1 MPLNQRWI
9 DQGLQK
15 MGIKHIALLML
26 ALPDIALSQTHD
38 GTHGSTASADA
49 GEKTRLIKSLS
60 EQDLE
65 EIARDQG
72 WGLARAAELNGV
84 PGPMHLLELADE
96 IALSEQQRE
105 DIEAIRAQM
114 QADAI
119 IAGERFVAAEQAL
132 DAAFQQGAPDDE
144 ALERLV
150 VEAGQ
155 ARAALRLVHLNAH
168 LLTLPLLNDVQVSQ
182 YAMLRGYSDD
192 PCASVPE
199 GHDPE
204 MWCSHNGCN

>member
-1 MPLNQRWI
+1 MT
-9 DQGLQK
+9 
-15 MGIKHIALLML
+15 IKHFAILIM
-26 ALPDIALSQTHD
+26 ALPNIALSQTHS
-38 GTHGSTASADA
+38 GNHGSTPSAYA
-49 GEKTRLIKSLS
+49 GEETRLIKSLS

-65 EIARDQG
+65 EIARGGG

-84 PGPMHLLELADE
+84 PGPTHFLELADD
-96 IALSEQQRE
+96 IGLTEQQRS

-119 IAGERFVAAEQAL
+119 GVGERFVAAEQAL
-132 DAAFQQGAPDDE
+132 DAAFQRGAPDAE

-150 VEAGQ
+150 TEAGQ

-168 LLTLPLLNDVQVSQ
+168 LLTLPLLTDAQVSQ
-182 YAMLRGYSDD
+182 YSVLRGYSADL
-192 PCASVPE
+192 CASVPD

-204 MWCSHNGCN
+204 MWRSHNGCN

>member
-1 MPLNQRWI
+1 
-9 DQGLQK
+9 
-15 MGIKHIALLML
+15 MGIKHFALILM
-26 ALPDIALSQTHD
+26 AFPNIALSQTHD
-38 GTHGSTASADA
+38 GSHGSTPSAYA
-49 GEKTRLIKSLS
+49 GKETRLIKSLS

-65 EIARDQG
+65 EIARGGG

-84 PGPMHLLELADE
+84 PGPTHLLELADE
-96 IALSEQQRE
+96 IGLTEQQHSE
-105 DIEAIRAQM
+105 VEAIRAQM

-119 IAGERFVAAEQAL
+119 IAGERFVTAEQAL
-132 DAAFQQGAPDDE
+132 DAAFQQGAPDAE

-150 VEAGQ
+150 SEAGQ

-168 LLTLPLLNDVQVSQ
+168 LLTLPLLTDAQISR
-182 YAMLRGYSDD
+182 YSALRGYSDD

-204 MWCSHNGCN
+204 MWRSHNGCN

>member
-1 MPLNQRWI
+1 MTAMRFALVMVLLPT
-9 DQGLQK
+9 
-15 MGIKHIALLML
+15 IAI
-26 ALPDIALSQTHD
+26 AQSHGTLPSDYV
-38 GTHGSTASADA
+38 
-49 GEKTRLIKSLS
+49 GEETRLIKSLS
-60 EQDLE
+60 GQDLE
-65 EIARDQG
+65 EIARGGG

-84 PGPMHLLELADE
+84 PGPTHLLELADD
-96 IALSEQQRE
+96 IGLTEQQRS

-119 IAGERFVAAEQAL
+119 TAGERFVAAEQAL
-132 DAAFQQGAPDDE
+132 DAAFQQGAPDAE

-150 VEAGQ
+150 AQAGQ

-168 LLTLPLLNDVQVSQ
+168 LLTLPLLTDAQVSQ
-182 YAMLRGYSDD
+182 YSVLRGYSDD

-204 MWCSHNGCN
+204 MWRSHNGCN

>member
-1 MPLNQRWI
+1 MTP
-9 DQGLQK
+9 
-15 MGIKHIALLML
+15 KHFAFLMALLPSVTF
-26 ALPDIALSQTHD
+26 AQTHTGGQ
-38 GTHGSTASADA
+38 GTLQSAYA
-49 GEKTRLIKSLS
+49 GEETRLIKSLS

-65 EIARDQG
+65 EIARGGG

-84 PGPMHLLELADE
+84 PGPTHLLELADE
-96 IALSEQQRE
+96 IGLTEQQRS

-119 IAGERFVAAEQAL
+119 AAGERFVAAEQAL
-132 DAAFQQGAPDDE
+132 DAAFQQGAPDAE
-144 ALERLV
+144 VLERLV
-150 VEAGQ
+150 TEAGQ

-168 LLTLPLLNDVQVSQ
+168 LLTLPLLTDAQVSQ
-182 YAMLRGYSDD
+182 YSVLRGYSDD

-204 MWCSHNGCN
+204 MWRSHNGCN